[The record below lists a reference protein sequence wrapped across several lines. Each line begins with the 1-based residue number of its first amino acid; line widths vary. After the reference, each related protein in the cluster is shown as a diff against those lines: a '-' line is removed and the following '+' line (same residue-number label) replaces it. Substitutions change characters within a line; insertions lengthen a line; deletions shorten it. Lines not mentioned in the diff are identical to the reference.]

1 MSEND
6 GLGAIGTGGDDI
18 DRHSRQLLHARQVT
32 SGILREARKLGKA
45 GGRLAPAG
53 QRLVDRH
60 HFRVTMRQKRRVLA
74 DLAVDAVARADAD
87 RVEPVEHVEL
97 GDTEAREAVVQHS
110 ATKRDGVEPA
120 AAPRP
125 TRDRAKLVPDAREML
140 THLVEEL
147 GWERARA
154 NARGVG
160 LHDAEHG
167 VDVPRTE
174 ASADGRLPR
183 DRVRRGDERIGADV
197 YVEQCALRPFE
208 KQVSAGPHLGTE
220 PFAYVFDQRQQPLAL
235 REAVL
240 ERALKLDGL
249 HAEVALQHEV
259 VEVEHLAESGCE
271 AIALEQIRDAHRA
284 PRDLVLVGRTDTA
297 AGRADRIGAA
307 CALARAVER
316 DVRRQNQRAVG
327 AHPQTLIDRH
337 ALLHQRIR
345 LPEER
350 FEREHYTVAD
360 QAMHTRMQNAGRYQ
374 RQDRPR
380 AVDHQRVSGVVAALE
395 ADNGGD
401 ALRQKIDDLALALVA
416 PLRADDHQVPGHGR
430 RSGFRQPDPRTTY
443 RRTAPAIMLAN
454 PAARRVRSSS
464 LPT

>member
-1 MSEND
+1 MS
-6 GLGAIGTGGDDI
+6 
-18 DRHSRQLLHARQVT
+18 
-32 SGILREARKLGKA
+32 A

-60 HFRVTMRQKRRVLA
+60 HFRVTMRQQRRVLA
-74 DLAVDAVARADAD
+74 DLAVDPVARADAD

-97 GDTEAREAVVQHS
+97 GDAEARDAVVQHG
-110 ATKRDGVEPA
+110 ATQRDGVEPA

-140 THLVEEL
+140 AHLVEEL
-147 GWERARA
+147 GRERTRA
-154 NARGVG
+154 DPRRVG

-167 VDVPRTE
+167 VDVARTE
-174 ASADGRLPR
+174 AGADGRLPR

-197 YVEQCALRPFE
+197 DVEQCALRTFE
-208 KQVSAGPHLGTE
+208 QQVPAGPHLCTQPSLMSSTSGSSRS
-220 PFAYVFDQRQQPLAL
+220 PCARQSSSV
-235 REAVL
+235 RW
-240 ERALKLDGL
+240 KSTGLD
-249 HAEVALQHEV
+249 AEVALQHEV

-271 AIALEQIRDAHRA
+271 AIALEQIRDAHGA

-316 DVRRQNQRAVG
+316 DVRRQDQRAVG
-327 AHPQTLIDRH
+327 THPQTLVDRH

-350 FEREHYTVAD
+350 FEREHDAVAD
-360 QAMHTRMQNAGRYQ
+360 QAMHARMQDAGRNQ

-380 AVDHQRVSGVVAALE
+380 AVDHQRMSGVVPALE
-395 ADNGGD
+395 ADDGGD
-401 ALRQKIDDLALALVA
+401 ALRQEVDDLALALVA
-416 PLRADDHQVPGHGR
+416 PLRADDDQVPGHGR
-430 RSGFRQPDPRTTY
+430 RSGFRQADPRTTY

-454 PAARRVRSSS
+454 PTARRVRSSS
-464 LPT
+464 LAT